1 MDSGGFFNGDN
12 PDDTEG
18 PGEEDALQKG
28 WIAPDDRLWRH
39 PSELSQYSRHASF
52 GRSPSRDL
60 WRERR
65 GALAVGTFS
74 AAAVVAAAA
83 VLLAFANPQTSTTSG
98 RLTATEASLV
108 TIPSV
113 SPGIVSAVR
122 TLRPSLVELSP
133 VQENRQDPVTGVVL
147 PGGHQIVASAV
158 SIGDSSRV
166 DVVTATGRRLSG
178 NVVAVDDESGVALVS
193 TQEALD
199 PATFANEPVYPGEL
213 AVTAC
218 LQPGQGS
225 SPVLTT
231 DVAEAMVKKVGDVP
245 ARQGQ
250 PVLMDAIKA
259 DMPVSANWGGV
270 LLNGNGAVIGIPDK
284 RAGGADETAGF
295 FVPAALALGV
305 ADELAASHH
314 VQPGWIGVRA
324 TDAPDYEGASIT
336 EVLSG
341 SPAAAAGLMP
351 GDVVTTVDG
360 QRVMSLPDLQASL
373 YTVEPGRNVQ
383 VVVERAGSVL
393 NMSVTVAAPSGG

>member
-83 VLLAFANPQTSTTSG
+83 VLLAFANPQTSSTSG

-122 TLRPSLVELSP
+122 TLRPSLVELSS
-133 VQENRQDPVTGVVL
+133 VQGNRQDPVTGVVL

-166 DVVTATGRRLSG
+166 DVVTATGRRIAG

-193 TQEALD
+193 TQEALE

-225 SPVLTT
+225 SPALTT

-245 ARQGQ
+245 AQGQ

-259 DMPVSANWGGV
+259 DMPVSANWDGV
-270 LLNGNGAVIGIPDK
+270 LLNGNGAVIGIPAK
-284 RAGGADETAGF
+284 RAGGSDETAGF

-305 ADELAASHH
+305 ADELAASHR

-360 QRVMSLPDLQASL
+360 KRVMSLPDLQATL